1 MEMNRF
7 FKHFI
12 CAVGALSLIFACEKP
27 VTPDN
32 KPDET
37 VEPTDLQIFENLV
50 QVSSEGGEYGFSYAV
65 TGEGFDLS
73 KLKAE
78 PMDEWITDIDLTTEG
93 EVTFTAEPNMGSQS
107 RISQVTLKYGK
118 LSDKIIISQSAFAG
132 GAVEAEFDIRYE
144 IDGPY
149 VKMYVTPDP
158 EGIRYFAWYFDKK
171 TMESAL
177 DKSPGVTIEMY
188 LEKVIELDIK
198 NAIYYGGYAGYTPEQ
213 AVAELT
219 FKGPSCQ
226 EFELNGNTEFYGYVC
241 AVTDAG
247 EIISEV
253 TVTEFKTGPVAPS
266 DNVLT
271 VTADDVNTDR
281 ITYSVKTTNNDQ
293 YAALVLPAA
302 DVEGLTD
309 EDIVEMYNAFPN
321 LVGYLHFGDF
331 TGTVLVNEEDADYYI
346 LAFGYE
352 YGMLTTDVQRVKVHT
367 LAYDPSKTAEFSIS
381 IDKVTHY
388 RIKGLVEVS
397 PNTSLYYVDWCYAG
411 DSAEGLKQL
420 VRETAEWYVN
430 NGYYNSLAACMKV
443 IGAKG
448 NRRVEYTDLRPEEN
462 YQIFAIGIDE
472 KTGEFNTEVV
482 FSDVITTPARKQS
495 ESHIDIKF
503 DKYFDGF
510 DLAATYPSEFADA
523 EGWAVIPLEVTEHG
537 DVVDYYYDIYVGD
550 VAADPEA
557 TDDVLILDLVQYGN
571 HNQPLTMS
579 YCYFN
584 EDLTLVY
591 FSKDSDDNNSEVKKI
606 KFRMTPEGCAPV
618 SEFNYGAPANT
629 MAKSPRKL
637 SK

>member
-1 MEMNRF
+1 MNRI

-12 CAVGALSLIFACEKP
+12 WAVGSLCLICACEKP
-27 VTPDN
+27 DVPDN
-32 KPDET
+32 NDPSN
-37 VEPTDLQIFENLV
+37 VAEPTDLQIFENLV
-50 QVSSEGGEYGFSYAV
+50 QVNHEGGEYSFSYVV

-73 KLKAE
+73 KLEAE
-78 PMDEWITDIDLTTEG
+78 PLNEWITDIDLTTEG
-93 EVTFTAEPNMGSQS
+93 EVKFTAEPNMSSSS

-118 LSDKIIISQSAFAG
+118 LSDKIVVSQSGFSGDAAD
-132 GAVEAEFDIRYE
+132 VTFDIKYE
-144 IDGPY
+144 INGPY
-149 VKMYVTPDP
+149 VKMFVTPDP
-158 EGIRYFAWYFDKK
+158 ENVRYFAWYFDKK

-188 LEKVIELDIK
+188 LEKVIEVDLS
-198 NAIYYGGYAGYTPEQ
+198 NAIYYGQYAGYTAEQ

-241 AVTDAG
+241 AVTDSG
-247 EIISEV
+247 DLISDV
-253 TVTEFKTGPVAPS
+253 TITEFKTGPVAPS
-266 DNVLT
+266 ENVLT

-281 ITYSVKTTNNDQ
+281 ITYSVHTTNMDQ
-293 YAALVLPAA
+293 YAAIVLPAA
-302 DVEGLTD
+302 DVEELTD
-309 EDIVEMYNAFPN
+309 EQIVEMYNAFPN
-321 LVGYLHFGDF
+321 LVGYLHFGDY
-331 TGTVLVNEEDADYYI
+331 TGTVLVDEQDADYYI

-352 YGMLTTDVQRVKVHT
+352 YGMLTTEVHRMKVHT
-367 LAYDPSKTAEFSIS
+367 LTHDPSVTAEFTFS

-388 RIKGLVEVS
+388 RIKGSIEVS
-397 PNTSLYYVDWCYAG
+397 PTTSLYYVDWCYAG

-420 VRETAEWYVN
+420 VREAADWYVD
-430 NGYYNSLAACMKV
+430 NGYYGNLAACMKV
-443 IGAKG
+443 IGTKG
-448 NRRVEYTDLRPEEN
+448 NRKLEFTELNPQEN

-472 KTGEFNTEVV
+472 MTGEFNTEVF

-495 ESHIDIKF
+495 ESYIDIKF

-510 DLAATYPSEFADA
+510 DLAAAYPTEFADA

-550 VAADPEA
+550 ITSDPYA
-557 TDDVLILDLVQYGN
+557 TDDALILDLVQYGN
-571 HNQPLTMS
+571 HNAPLTMS

-618 SEFNYGAPANT
+618 SEFNYGSPANT